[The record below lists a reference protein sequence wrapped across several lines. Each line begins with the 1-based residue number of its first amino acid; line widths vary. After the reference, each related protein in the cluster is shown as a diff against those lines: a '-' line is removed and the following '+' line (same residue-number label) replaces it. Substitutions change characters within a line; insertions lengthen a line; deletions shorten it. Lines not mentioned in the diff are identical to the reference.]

1 MSTSETV
8 EFPVGACP
16 CGQGRI
22 VRSITSQ
29 DNPWSGADI
38 FHYIDCRQCA
48 GIWRME
54 YGRFVDTRTE
64 ADYNTATQH
73 ERVCR
78 EKLHE
83 LIEALVNQ
91 YFADFGATTV
101 KAEHAEMVRLGIT
114 SQNYRQYLKGKNEGF
129 SPAQMCYALKNGEWL
144 MGLALAASQD
154 VDLQRRQAA
163 YETATAATNDASK
176 KIVRLP
182 MPKYRPP
189 GIGPRAGLG
198 E

>member
-22 VRSITSQ
+22 VRSVTSQ
-29 DNPWSGADI
+29 DNPWSSADI

-54 YGRFVDTRTE
+54 NERFLDTRTE

-73 ERVCR
+73 ERLCR

-83 LIEALVNQ
+83 LIEAHVNR
-91 YFADFGATTV
+91 YFADFGAETI
-101 KAEHAEMVRLGIT
+101 KAEHAEMIRLGIT
-114 SQNYRQYLKGKNEGF
+114 SQNYRSTSKAKTKG
-129 SPAQMCYALKNGEWL
+129 A
-144 MGLALAASQD
+144 
-154 VDLQRRQAA
+154 
-163 YETATAATNDASK
+163 
-176 KIVRLP
+176 
-182 MPKYRPP
+182 RPLRCVTP
-189 GIGPRAGLG
+189 
-198 E
+198 